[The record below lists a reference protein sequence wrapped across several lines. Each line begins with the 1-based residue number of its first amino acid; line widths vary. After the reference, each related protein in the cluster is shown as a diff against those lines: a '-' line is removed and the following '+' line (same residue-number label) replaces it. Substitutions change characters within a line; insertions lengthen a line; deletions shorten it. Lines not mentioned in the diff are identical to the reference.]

1 MSHDEPDQSAP
12 AVSVILPAFNAANT
26 IASAIQSVREQTFGD
41 WELIVVDDGSSD
53 ETWTIVSDLTAERE
67 NERAIRLEQNQGLAA
82 ARNTAIAA
90 ARGEWIALL
99 DADDTWTPEKLD
111 RCMTFLDEH
120 PHLRVVYTPMAPV
133 REDGTAMAGHSK
145 PCHAG
150 WLGEKLFL
158 SIFVHDP
165 AAVFHR
171 DVIEEVGGFD
181 ESLRVSIGHEFWLR
195 VSTTFEF
202 GLINE
207 PLALRGWS
215 ETSLTRSKRAR
226 SNRYKVRVLERF
238 YFERGGK
245 DVVPREKAMKR
256 LAKVNY
262 HAGKALLAE
271 GKRAAALPYLRKAL
285 RYRPTYLRVWGYLI
299 RAKLGAWLL
308 GGGEPAE
315 PLNVP

>member
-1 MSHDEPDQSAP
+1 VSETDPDQSAP
-12 AVSVILPAFNAANT
+12 AVSVILPAYNAADT
-26 IASAIQSVREQTFGD
+26 IAAAVGSVREQTFHD

-53 ETWTIVSDLTAERE
+53 GTWDVVSSLTADSDHEH
-67 NERAIRLEQNQGLAA
+67 AIRLEQNQGLAA
-82 ARNTAIAA
+82 ARNTAIAR

-111 RCMTFLDEH
+111 RCMTYLDEH
-120 PHLRVVYTPMAPV
+120 PDLRVVYSPMAAV
-133 REDGTAMAGHSK
+133 REDGTPMVGHSK

-150 WLGEKLFL
+150 WLSEKLFL

-165 AAVFHR
+165 ATVFHR
-171 DVIEEVGGFD
+171 SVIEEVGGFD

-195 VSTTFEF
+195 VSTKFEF
-202 GLINE
+202 GLIDQ

-215 ETSLTRSKRAR
+215 ETSLTRSKRSR

-238 YFERGGK
+238 YFERGG
-245 DVVPREKAMKR
+245 DRLIPPGKATRR

-271 GKRAAALPYLRKAL
+271 GKRAAAIPYLRKAL
-285 RYRPTYLRVWGYLI
+285 GYRPTYLRVWGYLL
-299 RAKLGAWLL
+299 RARLGALLL
-308 GGGEPAE
+308 GGGEPVE

>member
-1 MSHDEPDQSAP
+1 MSNDACEQPAP
-12 AVSVILPAFNAANT
+12 RVSVILPAFNAADT
-26 IASAIQSVREQTFGD
+26 IASAIRSVREQTFQD

-53 ETWTIVSDLTAERE
+53 QTWDIVSDLTADRE

-82 ARNTAIAA
+82 ARNTALAT

-99 DADDTWTPEKLD
+99 DADDTWTSEKLC
-111 RCMTFLDEH
+111 RCMEFLDEH
-120 PHLRVVYTPMAPV
+120 PRLRVVYTPMAAV
-133 REDGTAMAGHSK
+133 RKDGTPMVGHSK

-150 WLGEKLFL
+150 WLGEKLFM

-165 AAVFHR
+165 AAVLHR

-195 VSTTFEF
+195 VSTKFEF
-202 GLINE
+202 GLIDE

-226 SNRYKVRVLERF
+226 SNRYKVHVLERF
-238 YFERGGK
+238 YFQRGGE
-245 DVVPREKAMKR
+245 DLIPRAKAMKR

-271 GKRAAALPYLRKAL
+271 GKRTAALPYLRKAL
-285 RYRPTYLRVWGYLI
+285 RYRPTYLRVWGYLL
-299 RAKLGAWLL
+299 RAQLGAWIL
-308 GGGEPAE
+308 GGGEPAQ
-315 PLNVP
+315 PLNIP